1 MANPEAFTTEKFF
14 GVNGGKT
21 HLLHALRDKFDRERI
36 PEPNILL
43 QKYENEE
50 LVETTKEELYQ
61 AYQYNLKNKQRKNS
75 NLYFEE
81 MVSDYDLNKTQEIAA
96 YLSEQFEGR
105 PVYVIQHFD
114 ESHPH
119 THFIVFYKDLEHNKA
134 PRIPQKKLW
143 EIRNDIPKIT
153 GQHRTMAGAGK
164 QKHVGLQKDPETQEK
179 LLEQE
184 RKKAEE
190 LQGILNQIEAILK
203 LYGSIKIF
211 ALNRNKGIR
220 FTVRNAL
227 KQEVFTSI
235 DQIPIKKL
243 VQIAEKE
250 GEELYFQPTQEE
262 TIKAVFLDDLPPTKE
277 NLLSLPKN
285 SLVVQTS
292 ASKIQVHIP
301 LPEPLPIDKADQ
313 LQKAMVN
320 FYNADPGSKD
330 LYHFRRLPGF
340 PNKKYVEKPQVKVLG
355 YVGAKDWNTLID
367 EVNKNQERIEKE
379 QEERWKQIQQK
390 EPTKAPDIALEQ
402 EYGSKIWHDRLL
414 KAEGDESRA
423 DLSYAMY
430 LLRKGFSEE
439 AVKYLLA
446 EVSENLEFRKAG
458 HVQDY
463 LNRTVEKAKQFLQF
477 EDTKTITRK
486 PLENNR

>member
-1 MANPEAFTTEKFF
+1 MNEIAFTTEKFF
-14 GVNGGKT
+14 SVNGGLA
-21 HLLHALRDKFDRERI
+21 HLKHVLRDRYDPERI
-36 PEPNILL
+36 PEPKIAVY
-43 QKYENEE
+43 KYEHGKFEPAK
-50 LVETTKEELYQ
+50 KEEVYALYDF
-61 AYQYNLKNKQRKNS
+61 NLSKKQRKNA

-81 MVSDYDLNKTQEIAA
+81 MVSDYPPETTPYIAE
-96 YLSEQFEGR
+96 YLFLQFEGR
-105 PVYVIQHFD
+105 PVFVVEHMDEGHF
-114 ESHPH
+114 H
-119 THFIVFYKDLEHNKA
+119 THFLVFYKDPEHDKA
-134 PRIPQKKLW
+134 PRIKQKNLW
-143 EIRNDIPKIT
+143 EIRKDIPALT
-153 GQHRTMAGAGK
+153 GQKRIMPGAGK
-164 QKHVGLQKDPETQEK
+164 QRHVGLQRDKEMQEK
-179 LLEQE
+179 LLQQE
-184 RKKAEE
+184 RERAK
-190 LQGILNQIEAILK
+190 QIEEILAQIEKVLK
-203 LYGSIKIF
+203 LYGSIRIYS
-211 ALNRNKGIR
+211 LNREKGIR
-220 FTVRNAL
+220 FAVRNVE
-227 KQEVFTSI
+227 KQEVFTDI
-235 DQIPIKKL
+235 HQIPIKKL
-243 VQIAEKE
+243 VQISEKE
-250 GEELYFQPTQEE
+250 GEELYFQPVEGQQRG
-262 TIKAVFLDDLPPTKE
+262 IFLDDFPVSKADLLELPRG
-277 NLLSLPKN
+277 

-292 ASKIQVHIP
+292 PGKLQVHIP
-301 LPEPLPIDKADQ
+301 LPKPEPIEKAAL
-313 LQKAMVN
+313 LQKAFVN
-320 FYNADPGSKD
+320 FYNADAGSKD
-330 LYHFRRLPGF
+330 ILHLRRLPGF

-446 EVSENLEFRKAG
+446 EVSENLESRKAG

-486 PLENNR
+486 LLENNR

>member
-1 MANPEAFTTEKFF
+1 MNAEAFTTEKFF
-14 GVNGGKT
+14 SVNGGLS
-21 HLLHALRDKFDRERI
+21 HLKHALRDKYDPDRI
-36 PEPNILL
+36 PEPKIKVSVFHGEM
-43 QKYENEE
+43 QEAK
-50 LVETTKEELYQ
+50 KEDLYG
-61 AYQYNLKNKQRKNS
+61 AYSYNLEHKQRKNS
-75 NLYFEE
+75 VLYFEE
-81 MVSDYDLNKTQEIAA
+81 MVSDYDPSKTQEIAQ
-96 YLSEQFEGR
+96 YLFEQFEGR
-105 PVYVIQHFD
+105 PVYCVNHYDEGHF
-114 ESHPH
+114 H
-119 THFIVFYKDLEHNKA
+119 THFIVFYKDPEHTKA
-134 PRIPQKKLW
+134 PRIPAKKLW
-143 EIRNDIPKIT
+143 QIRNDIPEIT
-153 GQHRTMAGAGK
+153 GQHRTMPGAGK

-190 LQGILNQIEAILK
+190 LQNILNQIEQVLQ
-203 LYGSIKIF
+203 LYGSIRIF

-220 FTVRNAL
+220 FAVRNAL

-320 FYNADPGSKD
+320 FYNADAGSKD
-330 LYHFRRLPGF
+330 ILHLRRLPGF
-340 PNKKYVEKPQVKVLG
+340 PNKKYPERPIVKVLG
-355 YVGAKDWNTLID
+355 YAGTKTWD
-367 EVNKNQERIEKE
+367 EVITAINRQQEEIE
-379 QEERWKQIQQK
+379 QEQAKRWEHLQK
-390 EPTKAPDIALEQ
+390 TTPKRAPDIALEL
-402 EYGSKIWHDRLL
+402 EYGNKIWQDRLA

-423 DLSYAMY
+423 DISYAMH
-430 LLRKGFSEE
+430 LLRKGYTEE
-439 AVKYLLA
+439 EVQYILA
-446 EVSENLEFRKAG
+446 EVSENLQFRKKG
-458 HVQDY
+458 HVDDY
-463 LNRTVEKAKQFLQF
+463 LQRTVEKAKYFLQLGQ
-477 EDTKTITRK
+477 EPTKDIQK
-486 PLENNR
+486 GI